1 MAVETEKLTD
11 SSQVVRKGKLSA
23 RCLAVVLDILSV
35 ALRDFVMVLQLVALR
50 ERDLAATW
58 AVGKVSQV
66 VATKGN
72 VRVEKMVEMMVDEL
86 VA

>member
-1 MAVETEKLTD
+1 M
-11 SSQVVRKGKLSA
+11 VV
-23 RCLAVVLDILSV
+23 
-35 ALRDFVMVLQLVALR
+35 LR
-50 ERDLAATW
+50 ERDLAVTW